1 MQETIEHRVL
11 RSKYKENQSSNEGF
25 TKTME
30 INEDREEIENRCGN
44 GNSKVKS
51 NQHDDDNETTN
62 LLPEFEHK
70 EQLPITYETEPLQ
83 LPKFLYG
90 MGQKVNAY
98 KRFQ

>member
-11 RSKYKENQSSNEGF
+11 RSKYKENQPEY
-25 TKTME
+25 TKSIELT
-30 INEDREEIENRCGN
+30 EESEVDGVLTVN
-44 GNSKVKS
+44 GKVTI
-51 NQHDDDNETTN
+51 QHDNESTN
-62 LLPEFEHK
+62 LLPEFQHK
-70 EQLPITYETEPLQ
+70 EQLPITYQTEPLR